1 MSVHLE
7 GGVGGGRPPDPG
19 GAVHHGHVVP
29 RRLPPKLV
37 EDVRAAA
44 EDVRPVGHRAAQVDA
59 RVCPEQGFR

>member
-59 RVCPEQGFR
+59 RVCPEQGFG